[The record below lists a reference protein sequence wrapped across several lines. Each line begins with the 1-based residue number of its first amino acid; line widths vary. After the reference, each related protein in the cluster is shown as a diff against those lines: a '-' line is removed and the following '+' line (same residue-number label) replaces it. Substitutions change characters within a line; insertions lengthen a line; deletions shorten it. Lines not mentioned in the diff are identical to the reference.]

1 MKELNMSWEEIKR
14 IPRVELDGLLLGLKN
29 YTTIHAFDGYNDKDI
44 SNMAKDKPEVR
55 TNYAKSQ
62 RMKTKYNLILGKEK
76 RMKSFRELL

>member
-44 SNMAKDKPEVR
+44 SKIQEILSTVITGKG
-55 TNYAKSQ
+55 KSNLLI
-62 RMKTKYNLILGKEK
+62 RHLNSLKTQSMVL
-76 RMKSFRELL
+76 ELLVFY